1 MAQQAYD
8 RESDQVS
15 KIKAKVTD
23 AANKSAGQAEV
34 AVKLVADQGREVS
47 ESLHDVARNFKGA
60 LDSSVKD
67 QPVATLVTA
76 AFVGFLLGA
85 LWKS

>member
-8 RESDQVS
+8 REPDQVS
-15 KIKAKVTD
+15 KIKVKVTD
-23 AANKSAGQAEV
+23 AADKSASQAEV
-34 AVKLVADQGREVS
+34 VAHRVADQGREVS
-47 ESLHDVARNFKGA
+47 ESLHDLARNLKGA

>member
-1 MAQQAYD
+1 
-8 RESDQVS
+8 
-15 KIKAKVTD
+15 
-23 AANKSAGQAEV
+23 
-34 AVKLVADQGREVS
+34 VS
-47 ESLHDVARNFKGA
+47 ESLHDLARNLKGA